1 MSNPGI
7 GNRFAAVNLNK
18 SYGQVANP
26 NQSNTGGGGYGMGRG
41 RGGGGGMVVLS
52 RPRSAHK
59 AAPKLSVPPPLNLPS
74 LRKEHEKFDTLGAGS
89 GGGGGG
95 GSGVRPSS
103 SGLGWS
109 KPSAIVAV
117 ERDEVGGGGGDRP
130 LSSEGGLVSD
140 VVGRGGGT
148 SAYVP
153 PSARG
158 GDVAVAAPMEKV
170 SVLRGEDFPSLR
182 ATLNAANGQTQKQ
195 MDSAQQKHRHGASEE
210 SSGGLR
216 EGLQASSLV
225 TMQPQMQAPRY
236 SADNNAGGDDR
247 NGGNSRPQEQGRKQD
262 DFFPGPLPLVRLSP
276 RSDWAD
282 DERDTS
288 HGLNNRSRDHGYSR
302 TEAYWDRDFDFP
314 LNNFG
319 PHKPAQYQF
328 DRRGQRDNDIGK
340 GLSNEVSNADPF
352 VKNGRA
358 PSSEGRQGHSW
369 RSSMASDGFGSQD
382 VVNNNRNNLGPRH
395 MNREI
400 NKENKYIPP
409 QSGGSTRGEH
419 VNGGFTV
426 SDLGDDRRDQGYRH
440 TGRQQWNN
448 SADPNNSRG
457 ADRNFQQHY
466 VSYPNRYR
474 ADSFQ
479 NNIGARSS
487 FPASGKGLSVSDHLP
502 NFSRDKRSF
511 SKSEKT
517 YVEDPFLSST
527 NFDGQDPFSGNI
539 LGVVKRKKDSNK
551 MLDFHDPVRE
561 SFEAELE
568 RVQKIQEQERQRVI
582 EEQERAIE
590 MARREEEERLRVLRE
605 QEEHQRRM
613 EEEAREAAWR
623 AEHEKL
629 EVMRRAE
636 ELKIA
641 REEEKQRMMMEE
653 ERRKQAAKQKLLELE
668 ERIARRQAESSK
680 ADSSVNSG
688 DIMTGAAKDR
698 DFSRPDD
705 FANWEDGERMVER
718 ITNSASSDSSLMRPF
733 DMGSRDASFSPAERG
748 KSFNS
753 WRRDIFDNGNNSS
766 FFSVDHENGHL
777 SPRRE
782 AAMGGRSF
790 PRKDLYSGQ
799 GYMPSSGHYPG
810 GVPEP
815 HMDDFPHA
823 RGHRWNLSGPGDPYG
838 RNMDFGSDF
847 HDTVADKF
855 DVGWGQSRGRGY
867 TPFPDR
873 LYHNADLDEFYSHGR
888 SRYPA
893 RQPRVLPPPALSSGH
908 RTSFRNESDPLGSSS
923 YEDVRGQFNH
933 AQQGDSN
940 AEHYQNVQE
949 ENSDVIDVHEQ
960 KSTEE
965 EQELNKRTVP
975 GCDSQSSLSV
985 SSPPSSPTQLS
996 HDDFDDSRESLP
1008 VSGVAEGQD
1017 VSLFENE
1024 ADVLAGKGNLTTAAS
1039 SISVGDDE
1047 EWTVENIE
1055 VSQDQEEYDEDVGYH
1070 VEGEV
1075 HGGGEGENSEL
1086 AREFEEM
1093 HLEEKDS
1100 SDMTENLVL
1109 GFDQGVEVAIPNDD
1123 HEKIPMDDDS
1133 LCVGPE
1139 GIVMKQNVD
1148 GLGDRQSPQVG
1159 DALLPVVAD
1168 SSSVIADET
1177 DKALQR
1183 HVSEPN
1189 SASAQPSSSAVH
1201 DQQSVPSLPN
1211 TDSQSS
1217 NQSMPKFQFGLF
1229 SGPSLIPS
1237 PVPAIQIGSIQMPLQ
1252 LHPHIGPPL
1261 PHLHTSQPPLFQFG
1275 QLRYPASMSQGIM
1288 SLAPQSMSYVQPNVA
1303 HNFASNQVPGSRTVQ
1318 DSSSPCPGKSDG
1330 PSFTMNIHPMQP
1342 SNQSGMCQQTELKEA
1357 NLPSVPSSGS
1367 NVPSLENQVDAS
1379 TSSVN
1384 AAGSE
1389 LGQRTDNFTR
1399 NSKPILNNRTS
1410 ESRSQGRSSSH
1421 RSASNVRNSVGPAAN
1436 QFPASRGR
1444 RFAYS
1449 SRNPDGRLTSPS
1461 NEVVRSDA
1469 NGYQRRPRRIT
1480 QRFEFRVRQTADG
1493 NQSAL
1498 EAQSNSGTQLKSG
1511 LNKEIQ
1517 LDKPKLASN
1526 SSSDKIFLQD
1536 AVSVIE
1542 EDKCAGK
1549 LAVTH
1554 GLDTSHQE
1562 GSLKRNITS
1571 EDDVD
1576 APLQSGVVRVYRQ
1589 PGIEVPSDEDDFIE
1603 VRSKRQM
1610 LNDRREQREK
1620 ESKAKTSNMRKPQRK
1635 PRAALEGTSA
1645 ASPTRL
1651 FALSNTQAPKSSRAV
1666 VRSRGGLLNNETS
1679 AGFSNVGSQ
1688 PLAPV
1693 GTSLLSSE
1701 IQTNAKAQSVRPVQR
1716 GSYTAAKQTV
1726 QAARSDMTSDG
1737 PKKVDSAQSSLG
1749 SWGAS
1754 SMNQSVMTLTQ
1765 TQLEE
1770 AMKPACSD
1778 TNTVSVRDQS
1788 TSLSESIMPSSSVPK
1803 STSFSSAA
1811 SPISSLLAGEN
1822 IQFGAV
1828 TSSAIIPSSTHVVS
1842 QGTRPS
1848 ALPSLENRTSQKDC
1862 EAEAAASAIAVA
1874 AIGNDEVVG
1883 NGIGNASVDKISA
1896 GISGDQHTIRQSKAE
1911 ETLSVS
1917 LPADLSVETPPIS
1930 IWPPL
1935 PSPHSSSSQM
1945 VSQFPGGPTSHF
1957 PFYDMNPMMGGP
1969 LFAFGPTDES
1979 AGSLPQPQKNSAPSS
1994 GPLGTWQQCH
2004 AGVDSLYGP
2013 AGFTAPFISTP
2024 GSISGV
2030 QGPPHMVVYNH
2041 FASLGQFGQVG
2052 LSYMGTTYVPSG
2064 KQPDWKHNPTSA
2076 SMGGTEGETNNVNMV
2091 PVLRNAPNVP
2101 AQAPHLAPGSPLFS
2115 IPSPLPMYEVSPFQ
2129 SSTDMPIHPRWP
2141 HVQASSDPTIPQP
2154 APSQQRAEVTVPSQF
2169 SHGSSHPS
2177 ATTNGFS
2184 KPQTSQLVDGCSF
2197 SVDPNTGTPSVPSA
2211 SEDSTPNAGNNSRFE
2226 DSGTNDVIMGG
2237 SVSKRNSQAA
2247 ISASH
2252 KAQPAHQKNSSGYGH
2267 YQRGAGQK
2275 NGSGADWSNRKM
2287 GFRGRNYSSGGDRTF
2302 APTTKVKQI
2311 YVAKQ
2316 STSGTSTDV

>member
-1 MSNPGI
+1 M
-7 GNRFAAVNLNK
+7 
-18 SYGQVANP
+18 
-26 NQSNTGGGGYGMGRG
+26 
-41 RGGGGGMVVLS
+41 
-52 RPRSAHK
+52 
-59 AAPKLSVPPPLNLPS
+59 
-74 LRKEHEKFDTLGAGS
+74 
-89 GGGGGG
+89 
-95 GSGVRPSS
+95 
-103 SGLGWS
+103 
-109 KPSAIVAV
+109 
-117 ERDEVGGGGGDRP
+117 
-130 LSSEGGLVSD
+130 
-140 VVGRGGGT
+140 
-148 SAYVP
+148 P

-158 GDVAVAAPMEKV
+158 NMGGADAAVAPPLEKV

-195 MDSAQQKHRHGASEE
+195 MDSAQQKHRHGPSEE

-216 EGLQASSLV
+216 EGFQAISQV
-225 TMQPQMQAPRY
+225 TMRPQIQSSRY
-236 SADNNAGGDDR
+236 SNDNVAGGDDH

-262 DFFPGPLPLVRLSP
+262 NYFPGPLPLVRLSP

-288 HGLNNRSRDHGYSR
+288 HGLSNRSRDHGYSR
-302 TEAYWDRDFDFP
+302 TEPYWDRDFDFP
-314 LNNFG
+314 LNNFV

-328 DRRGQRDNDIGK
+328 DRRGQRDNDVGK
-340 GLSNEVSNADPF
+340 GLSNEVSIADPF

-358 PSSEGRQGHSW
+358 PSSEGHQGQSW
-369 RSSMASDGFGSQD
+369 RTSVAKDGFGSQD
-382 VVNNNRNNLGPRH
+382 AVNNRNNLGSRPIY

-400 NKENKYIPP
+400 NKENKYVPP
-409 QSGGSTRGEH
+409 QFGGTTRDEY
-419 VNGGFTV
+419 VNGGFTAN
-426 SDLGDDRRDQGYRH
+426 DFGNDRRDQGYRH
-440 TGRQQWNN
+440 SGRQQWNN
-448 SADPNNSRG
+448 SVDSNNSRG
-457 ADRNFQQHY
+457 ADRNSQQRF
-466 VSYPNRYR
+466 VSDPNRYR
-474 ADSFQ
+474 VDSFQ
-479 NNIGARSS
+479 NNMGARPS

-527 NFDGQDPFSGNI
+527 SFDGQDPFSGNI
-539 LGVVKRKKDSNK
+539 LGVVKRKKDSSK
-551 MLDFHDPVRE
+551 MIDFHDPVRE

-582 EEQERAIE
+582 EEQERAME
-590 MARREEEERLRVLRE
+590 MARREEEERLRVIRE

-623 AEHEKL
+623 AENEKL

-636 ELKIA
+636 ELRIA

-688 DIMTGAAKDR
+688 DIMTGAVKDR

-705 FANWEDGERMVER
+705 FASWEDGERMVER
-718 ITNSASSDSSLMRPF
+718 ITNSASSDSSLIRPF
-733 DMGSRDASFSPAERG
+733 DMGHRDGSFPFMDRG

-753 WRRDIFDNGNNSS
+753 WRRDIFDSGNNSS

-782 AAMGGRSF
+782 AATGGRSF

-799 GYMPSSGHYPG
+799 GYMPTSGHYPG
-810 GVPEP
+810 GVPES
-815 HMDDFPHA
+815 HMDDFPHS
-823 RGHRWNLSGPGDPYG
+823 RGNRWNISGAGDPYG
-838 RNMDFGSDF
+838 RNMEFESDF
-847 HDTVADKF
+847 HDSVADKF
-855 DVGWGQSRGRGY
+855 DVGWGQGQGRGRGY
-867 TPFPDR
+867 SPFPDR
-873 LYHNADLDEFYSHGR
+873 LYHNADLDELYSYGR

-893 RQPRVLPPPALSSGH
+893 RQPRVLPPPALSSIQ
-908 RTSFRNESDPLGSSS
+908 RTSFRSESDCLGSSS
-923 YEDVRGQFNH
+923 YEDVSGQFNH
-933 AQQGDSN
+933 AQQGDST
-940 AEHYQNVQE
+940 AENYQNAHE
-949 ENSDVIDVHEQ
+949 EDSDVIDVHEQ

-996 HDDFDDSRESLP
+996 HDDFDESRP
-1008 VSGVAEGQD
+1008 VSGVAEGQGQGAA
-1017 VSLFENE
+1017 LFENE
-1024 ADVLAGKGNLTTAAS
+1024 ADVLAGKGNTVTTAS

-1075 HGGGEGENSEL
+1075 HGGEGDNGEL
-1086 AREFEEM
+1086 AGEFEDM
-1093 HLEEKDS
+1093 HLEEKGS
-1100 SDMTENLVL
+1100 TDMTENLVL
-1109 GFDQGVEVAIPNDD
+1109 GFDQGVEVMIPNDD
-1123 HEKIPMDDDS
+1123 HEKMATDDDS
-1133 LCVGPE
+1133 LYVGSQ
-1139 GIVMKQNVD
+1139 GTAVMKQNESFD
-1148 GLGDRQSPQVG
+1148 GLGDRPKLQVA
-1159 DALLPVVAD
+1159 DVLLTAVAD
-1168 SSSVIADET
+1168 SSSAIADEN
-1177 DKALQR
+1177 DKALQG

-1189 SASAQPSSSAVH
+1189 SASAQPSSSSVH

-1217 NQSMPKFQFGLF
+1217 NQAVPSVGATQGAAELPKLQFGLF

-1261 PHLHTSQPPLFQFG
+1261 PHMRSSQPPLFQFG
-1275 QLRYPASMSQGIM
+1275 QLRYPSSMSQGIL
-1288 SLAPQSMSYVQPNVA
+1288 SLAPQPVSYVQPNA
-1303 HNFASNQVPGSRTVQ
+1303 PHNFASSQAPKGSRTVQ
-1318 DSSSPCPGKSDG
+1318 DSSSLCSGKSDG
-1330 PSFTMNIHPMQP
+1330 PSFTTNTHPIKV
-1342 SNQSGMCQQTELKEA
+1342 SNKSGICQETDLKEA
-1357 NLPSVPSSGS
+1357 NLQSVPSSGS
-1367 NVPSLENQVDAS
+1367 NVLLLENQVKAS
-1379 TSSVN
+1379 ASSVD
-1384 AAGSE
+1384 AVRPE
-1389 LGQRTDNFTR
+1389 LGQRSDNFTR
-1399 NSKPILNNRTS
+1399 NSNFFLNNRAS
-1410 ESRSQGRSSSH
+1410 ESRSQGRSSSL
-1421 RSASNVRNSVGPAAN
+1421 RSASNVRNSGGPEAH
-1436 QFPASRGR
+1436 QFSASKGR

-1449 SRNPDGRLTSPS
+1449 SRNPDGRLPYPA

-1469 NGYQRRPRRIT
+1469 NGYQRRPRRVT

-1493 NQSAL
+1493 NQSGL
-1498 EAQSNSGTQLKSG
+1498 EAQSKYDAKDSGTQLKSG

-1517 LDKPKLASN
+1517 LDKPRLGSN
-1526 SSSDKIFLQD
+1526 LSSDKISSQE
-1536 AVSVIE
+1536 AVSGIE
-1542 EDKCAGK
+1542 EDKLAGK
-1549 LAVTH
+1549 LAATDT
-1554 GLDTSHQE
+1554 LDPSLLQE

-1571 EDDVD
+1571 ENDVD
-1576 APLQSGVVRVYRQ
+1576 APLQSGVVRIYRQ

-1620 ESKAKTSNMRKPQRK
+1620 ESKAKSSNMRKPQRK
-1635 PRAALEGTSA
+1635 LRPAPEGTSA
-1645 ASPTRL
+1645 ASPYRSS
-1651 FALSNTQAPKSSRAV
+1651 ALSNTQAAKSTRPAV
-1666 VRSRGGLLNNETS
+1666 KSKGGLLNNEAS
-1679 AGFSNVGSQ
+1679 AGFSNVVSQ

-1693 GTSLLSSE
+1693 GTALSSSD
-1701 IQTNAKAQSVRPVQR
+1701 IQTNAKAQSVKPVQR
-1716 GSYTAAKQTV
+1716 GSYTAAKRTV
-1726 QAARSDMTSDG
+1726 HADSSDLTSDG
-1737 PKKVDSAQSSLG
+1737 PKKADRAQSTLG
-1749 SWGAS
+1749 SWGALC
-1754 SMNQSVMTLTQ
+1754 MNQSVMTLTQ

-1778 TNTVSVRDQS
+1778 TNIVSVRDQS
-1788 TSLSESIMPSSSVPK
+1788 TPVSEPIMPSSSAPK

-1828 TSSAIIPSSTHVVS
+1828 TSSTIIPPSTHVIS
-1842 QGTRPS
+1842 QSVRPS
-1848 ALPSLENRTSQKDC
+1848 ALSSLDIRTSQKDC
-1862 EAEAAASAIAVA
+1862 DAEAAASAIAVA
-1874 AIGNDEVVG
+1874 AIGNDEVVESG
-1883 NGIGNASVDKISA
+1883 SGSATVDGISA
-1896 GISGDQHTIRQSKAE
+1896 GMSADQRTISQSKAE

-1945 VSQFPGGPTSHF
+1945 LSQFPGGPTSHF

-1979 AGSLPQPQKNSAPSS
+1979 AGPLPQPQKSSTPSS

-2004 AGVDSLYGP
+2004 AGVDPLYGP
-2013 AGFTAPFISTP
+2013 AGFTAPFISAP
-2024 GSISGV
+2024 GSIPGV
-2030 QGPPHMVVYNH
+2030 QGPQHMVVYNH
-2041 FASLGQFGQVG
+2041 FASVGQFGQVG

-2076 SMGGTEGETNNVNMV
+2076 AMGGNEGEINNVNMV

-2115 IPSPLPMYEVSPFQ
+2115 MASPLAMYEVSPFQ
-2129 SSTDMPIHPRWP
+2129 SAPDIPVHPRWS
-2141 HVQASSDPTIPQP
+2141 HVQASSDPTIPP
-2154 APSQQRAEVTVPSQF
+2154 SAPSQPRAEVSVPSQF
-2169 SHGSSHPS
+2169 SHGSSHS
-2177 ATTNGFS
+2177 SSTTNGFS
-2184 KPQTSQLVDGCSF
+2184 KPQTSSLI
-2197 SVDPNTGTPSVPSA
+2197 DPNTGTTAFPAVPSV
-2211 SEDSTPNAGNNSRFE
+2211 SESSTLTVGNKARFD
-2226 DSGTNDVIMGG
+2226 DSGPSEAILGG

-2247 ISASH
+2247 VNASH
-2252 KAQPAHQKNSSGYGH
+2252 KPQPAHQKNTSGYVH

-2275 NGSGADWSNRKM
+2275 NGSGADWPNRKM
-2287 GFRGRNYSSGGDRTF
+2287 GFRGRNYSSG